1 MLSLIEIKN
10 AEQCVDA
17 CQNSGTK
24 NIFMINDKIMFIR
37 CRGTNSKCDR
47 HYIPYFLSPYGKQK
61 KYVMNKTTII
71 RKVISD
77 YDDCRK
83 FLDKN
88 SDHEILKT
96 YCERIDY
103 GVPFTICDNICVS
116 ASSDMNSIDNSTMI
130 VNNLNNLIIIISG
143 TYGSVYQ
150 SGRSGCYRYDLCVKK
165 YTIKNDMIEYDDE
178 YKIDLQDG
186 DGQLGIQ
193 SCAFLNSNNQT
204 FMLINCNNRTL
215 IYNLYKKES
224 TQIDYEI
231 DFYNKKIRDDYY
243 VCQNY
248 CEYGLFS
255 TQTMNVMTNFKINKI
270 KNTDGNNKYHFQTY
284 NDVIIYG
291 EKVYIVSDSEIPIED
306 QCIVCFEQANKSKV
320 INPCGHVKFCDKCLI
335 EMEKDKKCY
344 ICRTEIQSII
354 KIYM

>member
-1 MLSLIEIKN
+1 
-10 AEQCVDA
+10 
-17 CQNSGTK
+17 
-24 NIFMINDKIMFIR
+24 
-37 CRGTNSKCDR
+37 
-47 HYIPYFLSPYGKQK
+47 
-61 KYVMNKTTII
+61 
-71 RKVISD
+71 
-77 YDDCRK
+77 
-83 FLDKN
+83 
-88 SDHEILKT
+88 
-96 YCERIDY
+96 
-103 GVPFTICDNICVS
+103 
-116 ASSDMNSIDNSTMI
+116 
-130 VNNLNNLIIIISG
+130 
-143 TYGSVYQ
+143 
-150 SGRSGCYRYDLCVKK
+150 
-165 YTIKNDMIEYDDE
+165 
-178 YKIDLQDG
+178 
-186 DGQLGIQ
+186 
-193 SCAFLNSNNQT
+193 
-204 FMLINCNNRTL
+204 MLINCNNRTL